1 MLLRITYLP
10 SAVAGVAAAG
20 GVGGICGGCDVGR
33 ADGGGGVRAAEGLGS
48 MLILANSA
56 SIFKKL
62 ILSLIDWKNKF
73 DLNKCRYINFHYSPA
88 SNASSSATYK
98 NW

>member
-20 GVGGICGGCDVGR
+20 GVGDICGGGR
-33 ADGGGGVRAAEGLGS
+33 AGGGGGGGGGVRAAEGLDS
-48 MLILANSA
+48 IVIFASSA

-62 ILSLIDWKNKF
+62 ILTLIDWKNKF
-73 DLNKCRYINFHYSPA
+73 DLNKYRYINFHYLPA
-88 SNASSSATYK
+88 SNASSTATYK
-98 NW
+98 N